1 MLKLMNVLMWLNV
14 RLYVKYEFET
24 LSFLEVLNDV
34 DDYDVDSF
42 GDCILI
48 MQLLVNNIN
57 AG

>member
-1 MLKLMNVLMWLNV
+1 VLKLMNVLMWLNV